1 MSRAIWIIAIC
12 EVVRVVQ
19 VMVGILLD
27 IRNRRTLNNE
37 FVESLKKSNREWAAD
52 LLEEFLKGKQG

>member
-1 MSRAIWIIAIC
+1 MNGAIWIIAIC

-27 IRNRRTLNNE
+27 IRNRKTLNNE
-37 FVESLKKSNREWAAD
+37 FVESLKKSNREWAVD